1 MGVGG
6 RQFSRVVATGALLF
20 GVACSDDDD
29 PTGPTTTQVA
39 GTYVAT
45 KFTTTT
51 GAQAT
56 VDLLAAGSSV
66 TAQFVADGNVTGHI
80 TVPSAGA
87 NEDFR
92 GKWRVASGDVVIE
105 QLSNPLL
112 FLEGVR
118 FDVVGNTLVG
128 DENLSGVRVQ
138 LTLTKQ

>member
-1 MGVGG
+1 MGVGA
-6 RQFSRVVATGALLF
+6 RRFSRVVATGALLF

-29 PTGPTTTQVA
+29 PTGPTTAEVA
-39 GTYVAT
+39 GSYVAT
-45 KFTTTT
+45 RFTTTT
-51 GAQAT
+51 TAQGT

-66 TAQFVADGNVTGHI
+66 TAQFGADGNVTGHI

-87 NEDFR
+87 NEDFA
-92 GKWRVASGDVVIE
+92 GKWRVVSGDVAIE

-112 FLEGVR
+112 FLEDVR

-128 DENLSGVRVQ
+128 DQNLSGLRVQ